1 MQPAFIHDAVRTP
14 RGKGRKRGAIAL
26 GHAMGTTGT
35 SLGGAVLDKLERR
48 GLNIGLVAVPGA
60 ADIGTATIIERA

>member
-1 MQPAFIHDAVRTP
+1 MQPASIHDAVRTP
-14 RGKGRKRGAIAL
+14 HGKGRKRGAIAL

-35 SLGGAVLDKLERR
+35 SLAGAALDRLARR

-60 ADIGTATIIERA
+60 ADIGTATRIERV